1 MEKTE
6 RVNDDL
12 VLTSRTDGLQFG
24 TDALLLAA
32 YIGDGYGRGV
42 EYGAGTGIVSLLLLS
57 RNKVSHIDAVE
68 VQAAYAELTERN
80 ARENGLS
87 DRLTVHAADLRE
99 LSFDGAELVFTNPPY
114 MKATSGKQNES
125 EHKRIARHEAFG
137 TIEEFLLAARSHLK
151 WGGDFFAVYRPDRTV
166 DLIAAMRECGVEPK
180 RLTFVHAD
188 AGAIPSMLLVEGKRG
203 GKSGLHLTRPL
214 LLYTDASH
222 RDYTEDMRYI
232 LEKGYFPDD
241 FQFGKKMTG
250 KRG

>member
-32 YIGDGYGRGV
+32 YIDDGYGRGI
-42 EYGAGTGIVSLLLLS
+42 EYGAGTGIISLLLLS
-57 RNKVSHIDAVE
+57 RNKVKHIDAVE
-68 VQAAYAELTERN
+68 VQRTYAELTQRN
-80 ARENGLS
+80 AEQNGLC

-137 TIEEFLLAARSHLK
+137 TIGEFLQTAKRHLK

-166 DLIAAMRECGVEPK
+166 DLLAAMRECGVEPK

-188 AGAIPSMLLVEGKRG
+188 TEAVPSMLLVEGKRG
-203 GKSGLHLTRPL
+203 GKSALHLTRPL
-214 LLYTDASH
+214 ILYTDTSH
-222 RDYTEDMRYI
+222 REYTADMRYI
-232 LEKGYFPDD
+232 LEKGYFPDG
-241 FQFGKKMTG
+241 FKFGRK
-250 KRG
+250 